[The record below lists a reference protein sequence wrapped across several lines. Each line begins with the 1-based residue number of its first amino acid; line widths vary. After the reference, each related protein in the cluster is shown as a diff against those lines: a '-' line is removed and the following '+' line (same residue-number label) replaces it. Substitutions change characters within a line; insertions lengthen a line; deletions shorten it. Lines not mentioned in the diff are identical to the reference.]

1 VSFPNKGPGPTL
13 GPYTRTLPL
22 ATCSHA
28 SGELLVHM
36 EGCILCNVLCISV
49 VVVVVV
55 VFEGGV
61 KKKQWL
67 WKKKK

>member
-1 VSFPNKGPGPTL
+1 
-13 GPYTRTLPL
+13 
-22 ATCSHA
+22 
-28 SGELLVHM
+28 M
-36 EGCILCNVLCISV
+36 EGCILCNVLCISVVV

-67 WKKKK
+67 WKKK